1 MTNPDLAAA
10 TWRKSSYSG
19 GAQDCVEV
27 TCDLPGAVAV
37 RDSKDGGGPVL
48 MFSSRTWHAFIA
60 GVKSGAPA
68 GQQ

>member
-27 TCDLPGAVAV
+27 TSDLPGAVAV
-37 RDSKDGGGPVL
+37 RDSKDRGGPVL
-48 MFSSRTWHAFIA
+48 MFSPQAWHAFVA
-60 GVKSGAPA
+60 GVKSGTHA
-68 GQQ
+68 GRP